1 MNFLLIVLILLA
13 GAGVLAYL
21 RAPLSLATA
30 AAGVGLLVLNGFAQ
44 GVLSGTLMIVAWI
57 GWAGMLALNFGDL
70 RRRYV
75 TGPVFAF
82 FRKQLPSMSQ
92 TERDALDA
100 GTVWWDAELFSGSP
114 QWRRLLEL
122 PPKTL
127 TDEEQAFL
135 DGPVDKLCGMVDE
148 WEISRELGDLPPAAW
163 DFIRSSGILGIII
176 PKSYG
181 GLGFSARA
189 HSEIMMKLSTRSGTA
204 AVSCMVPNSLGPAEL
219 LLRYGT
225 DEQKNHYLPRLASG
239 EEIPCFALTNPYAGS
254 DAANIPD
261 FGVVC
266 EEEFEGRR
274 TLGIKVTWEKRY
286 ITLAPIATLLGLA
299 FRLYDPDGLI
309 GDTEDVGITLALI
322 PTDHKGVEIGRRHF
336 PARQAFQNGPN
347 AGSEVFIPMD
357 WIIGGQ
363 ARCGD
368 GWRMLMNCLAA
379 GRSISLPAS
388 STGVLKLCARTTG
401 LYARI
406 REQFGVPL
414 YRFEGVAEAMA
425 RIAANTYVVDAARNV
440 TAGALDLGEE
450 PSVLSAVLKYQATE
464 RMRLAVGDAMDVH
477 GGRAICDGPSNYLFH
492 PYMSA
497 PVAITVEGANILTRS
512 LIIFGQGAI
521 RCHPWLLKEMS
532 AAANEDAHEAL
543 VQFDAALL
551 GHVGHV
557 LTNVAR
563 ASFRNLTGGMLGS
576 DPSVGEAN
584 YWYAQLERASASF
597 ALVADVALAQLGGD
611 LKRREM
617 LSGRFADI
625 LGELYLM
632 SCALKHF
639 EDGGRRESELPV
651 LEFALREGLYTIQS
665 RLDEI
670 LQNLPQRAAAWI
682 VRRIVFPF
690 GRRWQRPGDR
700 LTREVASLL
709 SESEAVRGRLS
720 EGLYTHPA
728 GEDAVGVL
736 EAACALIEQT
746 ASLSRRVREALR
758 EGRFSAMSGDVPA
771 AALAAGVISETEA
784 EQLRS
789 MEKALRRAID
799 VDDFEPGELWAA
811 AGAEE
816 RTADAA

>member
-1 MNFLLIVLILLA
+1 MNFLLILLTLLA

-30 AAGVGLLVLNGFAQ
+30 CAGIGLLVLNGIAQ
-44 GVLSGTLMIVAWI
+44 GLLSGALMVLAWI
-57 GWAGMLALNFGDL
+57 GWAGMLLLNFSEV
-70 RRRYV
+70 RRRWV

-82 FRKQLPSMSQ
+82 FRKQLPTMSQ

-114 QWRRLLEL
+114 QWQKLLEL
-122 PPKTL
+122 PPKAL
-127 TDEEQAFL
+127 TEEEQAFV
-135 DGPVDKLCGMVDE
+135 DGPVDELCTMVDE
-148 WEISRELGDLPPAAW
+148 WEVSRELGDLSSEAW
-163 DFIRSSGILGIII
+163 EHIRSCGILGIII

-225 DEQKNHYLPRLASG
+225 DEQKDHYLPRLAKG

-254 DAANIPD
+254 DAASIPD
-261 FGVVC
+261 VGIVC
-266 EEEFEGRR
+266 EGEFEGRR
-274 TLGIKVTWEKRY
+274 TLGVKVTFEKRY

-299 FRLYDPDGLI
+299 FRLYDPEGLI
-309 GDTEDVGITLALI
+309 GDAEDVGITLALV
-322 PTDHKGVEIGRRHF
+322 PTDHEGIEIGRRHF
-336 PARQAFQNGPN
+336 PARQAFQNGPI
-347 AGSEVFIPMD
+347 AGTEVFIPMD

-388 STGVLKLCARTTG
+388 STGVMKLCARTTG

-414 YRFEGVAEAMA
+414 YRFEGVQEAMA

-440 TAGALDLGEE
+440 TAGALDAGEE
-450 PSVLSAVLKYQATE
+450 PSVISALLKYQATE
-464 RMRLAVGDAMDVH
+464 RMRRVVSDAMDVH

-512 LIIFGQGAI
+512 LIVFGQGAI

-532 AAANEDAHEAL
+532 AAALEDEDEAL
-543 VQFDAALL
+543 AQFDQALL

-557 LTNVAR
+557 LTNLSR
-563 ASFRNLTGGMLGS
+563 AAFRNLTGGLLGS

-632 SCALKHF
+632 SASLKHF
-639 EDGGRRESELPV
+639 EDGGRRDGELPV
-651 LEFALREGLYTIQS
+651 LEFALRDGLYEIQT

-670 LQNLPQRAAAWI
+670 LENLPDRAAAWL
-682 VRRIVFPF
+682 VRRVVFPF
-690 GRRWQRPGDR
+690 GRRWRRPGDR
-700 LTREVASLL
+700 LTGEVAALL
-709 SESEAVRGRLS
+709 AESATVRERLS
-720 EGLYTHPA
+720 AGMYVHA
-728 GEDAVGVL
+728 DGEDFLGVL
-736 EAACALIEQT
+736 ETAFALMEQT
-746 ASLSRRVREALR
+746 APLARKLREALR
-758 EGRFSAMSGDVPA
+758 EGRLSARERDVPG
-771 AALAAGVISETEA
+771 AALAAGLVSETEA
-784 EQLRS
+784 EQLRA

-811 AGAEE
+811 GRVDE